1 MLSLFLISKKKKRIF
16 IGYFCGKNVYS
27 ICMTFESIKNLLEE
41 KFAHA
46 PTIGAKLKI
55 DFGDDGILLVD
66 ATQSPAVVTEEDG
79 DADTT
84 FICTLDLLRRIIDGT
99 QDPTMAFMMGKLKV
113 QGSMGYAMK
122 LNSVLGD

>member
-1 MLSLFLISKKKKRIF
+1 
-16 IGYFCGKNVYS
+16 
-27 ICMTFESIKNLLEE
+27 MTFETVKSLLEE

-46 PTIGAKLKI
+46 PSIGAKLKI
-55 DFGDDGILLVD
+55 DFGDDGILFVD
-66 ATQSPAVVTEEDG
+66 ATQSPAVISEEDG

-84 FICTLDLLRRIIDGT
+84 FICSLDVLSGIVNGT